1 MLHLNNYTSAVKLSR
16 LLIKQYLSTER
27 KRPTTPLGMLAWE
40 AKNNLDSGGFEAYE
54 MAESVIERIATRK
67 IRESMKEGGFD
78 NLSGSGKSIKNYD
91 FGKDGGISKIISNAN
106 VLPKWIEQR
115 KQILVDLQKFHN
127 IPIEERSLIE
137 LNELNDRIQSFN
149 LICRAPSSILP
160 ILNPDNELLRR

>member
-40 AKNNLDSGGFEAYE
+40 AKNNL
-54 MAESVIERIATRK
+54 AESVIERIATRK